1 MHDLERTALVVIDLQ
16 LAFDDHPYWSP
27 TGRRNNPACESN
39 VAALIAEWRDHGR
52 PVVFVRHDS
61 VEEGSPLR
69 PEAPG
74 NAFKPEVTGEP
85 DVLVAKSTNS
95 AFYGEPDLHAWLT
108 GRGLGAIAVCGIS
121 TNHCV
126 ETTARMGGNL
136 GHDVLFVLD
145 ACHTFD
151 RLGPDGVLIT
161 AEELTRA
168 TAASLHGEFATV
180 VNTGDL
186 LSPVPA

>member
-1 MHDLERTALVVIDLQ
+1 MTELSRTALVVIDVQ
-16 LAFDDHPYWSP
+16 RGFEDFGHWSP
-27 TGRRNNPACESN
+27 TGRRNNPACEAN
-39 VAALIAEWRDHGR
+39 VAALIAAWREHDR

-61 VEEGSPLR
+61 SEDGSPLR
-69 PEAPG
+69 PGEPG

-85 DVLVAKSTNS
+85 DLTVAKATNS
-95 AFYGEPDLHAWLT
+95 AFYGTPDLHAWL
-108 GRGLGAIAVCGIS
+108 GERDLAAIAVCGIQ

-136 GHDVLFVLD
+136 GYDVLMVLD

-151 RLGPDGVLIT
+151 RLGPDGELVT

-180 VNTGDL
+180 VRTSDL
-186 LSPVPA
+186 VDR